1 MSGVGEPLYGG
12 LVAIATFQDLCVD
25 VLDQELMAAFWAP
38 TLGLQRG
45 ERGDRADGPIDLTG
59 PTDQHRVWLNKVPE
73 PVTVKQRVHLDVHAG
88 SVEEVLARGATPLDL
103 ETFRWQQLRDPE
115 GGELCVFVR
124 EEAPAYR
131 LYELGV
137 DSVDAVATATWWAE
151 VFGVPVGRDE
161 QEGWAWVEG
170 VPGMPFESIVF
181 APVPEPKT
189 VKNRIHWDVGTRD
202 VQLLV
207 DHGAT
212 VLRTPDDD
220 IHWTILADPEGNEFC
235 AFLPD

>member
-1 MSGVGEPLYGG
+1 
-12 LVAIATFQDLCVD
+12 VAIAIFQDLCVD
-25 VLDQELMAAFWAP
+25 VVDPELMAPFWAQ

-45 ERGDRADGPIDLTG
+45 DRTDGPIDLTG
-59 PTDQHRVWLNKVPE
+59 PTDQHRLWLNPVPE
-73 PVTVKQRVHLDVHAG
+73 PVTVKQRVHLDVHTG

-103 ETFRWQQLRDPE
+103 DTFRWKQLRDPE

-124 EEAPAYR
+124 EQVPAYR

-137 DSVDAVATATWWAE
+137 DSVDPVAIATWWAE
-151 VFGVPVGRDE
+151 VFGVPVQRDAV
-161 QEGWAWVEG
+161 EGWAWVET

-181 APVPEPKT
+181 NSVPEPKT
-189 VKNRIHWDVGTRD
+189 VKNRIHWDVETQD